1 MIGRLRGKVWERT
14 PQRIIL
20 DVGGVGYVVNV
31 TTQVALR
38 PGEQA
43 DLHVHTAVRDD
54 AITLFGFA
62 TAEEKDLF
70 DLLIGVPGV
79 GPVKA
84 MGILQ
89 TPVETFVELVARR
102 EPGQLAKLPGVGKK
116 TAERILVDLA
126 DKVASIAPAAA
137 VMGVRL
143 PAPAATTKRLEGPP
157 VLADLVSALVNL
169 GFKEA
174 TAVES
179 AKASLEGLGE
189 SASLEDLLRDA
200 LARNRPRERGA

>member
-70 DLLIGVPGV
+70 DL
-79 GPVKA
+79 
-84 MGILQ
+84 Q
-89 TPVETFVELVARR
+89 TPSSDVGLHARSHGSSDKTQKGI
-102 EPGQLAKLPGVGKK
+102 ENAKYIP
-116 TAERILVDLA
+116 THID
-126 DKVASIAPAAA
+126 
-137 VMGVRL
+137 
-143 PAPAATTKRLEGPP
+143 
-157 VLADLVSALVNL
+157 
-169 GFKEA
+169 
-174 TAVES
+174 
-179 AKASLEGLGE
+179 
-189 SASLEDLLRDA
+189 
-200 LARNRPRERGA
+200 